1 MANKKEAPIII
12 KKKKGGGGHGHH
24 GGAWKV
30 AYADFVTAMMC
41 FFLVMWL
48 MGSDDETKAAV
59 AHYFNHPNTPWKQGR
74 DPQSEVVNPLG
85 EKQGHGDTL
94 IPGANGHWP
103 HDLIERPRSENDI
116 MKEMRTLSRLIEDL
130 LEGKVQGLDPT
141 PNGLRFSLTDK
152 ILFHPGTDEFIAESL
167 PELDTLG
174 QLLKNFSGYVSIE
187 GHTDDTPVKAGA
199 RFRSNWELSFARA
212 TAIMNYF
219 IVKHGHKE
227 DKFIP
232 IGAGSRRPAVASSS
246 PEARAKNRRVEF
258 KLTYENILTD

>member
-1 MANKKEAPIII
+1 MAKKEAVIII
-12 KKKKGGGGHGHH
+12 KKKKGGAAHGHH

-74 DPQSEVVNPLG
+74 DPQSDMANPLG
-85 EKQGHGDTL
+85 EKTGQGDNVL
-94 IPGANGHWP
+94 PGEAGHWP
-103 HDLIERPRSENDI
+103 YDLVDHPKPEADV
-116 MKEMRTLSRLIEDL
+116 MKEMRTISRMIEDL

-167 PELDTLG
+167 GDLDTLG
-174 QLLKNFSGYVSIE
+174 DLLKNFSGTIMIE
-187 GHTDDTPVKAGA
+187 GHTDDTPVKKDGK
-199 RFRSNWELSFARA
+199 FRSNWELSFARA

-219 IVKHGHKE
+219 VLKHGLDEK
-227 DKFIP
+227 KIVP
-232 IGAGSRRPAVASSS
+232 VAAGPRRPLVANTS
-246 PEARAKNRRVEF
+246 PENRAKNRRVEF
-258 KLTYENILTD
+258 RLTYDNVLEE